1 MSVAVFSVNEVKDEH
16 TGNQKEKSTLQ
27 KMDDKRVSRLG
38 TGVNTG
44 ALSLIWVERE
54 KEEKKQTLLMMTNFT
69 ADFSLETNTK
79 TKTVAVTVERQ
90 CVCIWTVLKC
100 LCEPTN
106 WNH

>member
-54 KEEKKQTLLMMTNFT
+54 EEEEKKQTLLMMANLT

-90 CVCIWTVLKC
+90 CVCI
-100 LCEPTN
+100 
-106 WNH
+106 

>member
-38 TGVNTG
+38 TGVNTR
-44 ALSLIWVERE
+44 ALSLIRTAGEEVE
-54 KEEKKQTLLMMTNFT
+54 EEKKQTLLMMTNFT

-90 CVCIWTVLKC
+90 CVCI
-100 LCEPTN
+100 
-106 WNH
+106 